1 MSMMIFESY
10 GVEKKHYDSYIGSTT
25 YLLRLIK
32 NRAPRGDEPNLGF
45 VNHTDKSFTTVL
57 HQNGYVN
64 GLEVELKNGEWIN
77 VEMSPSIFVVMA
89 GDALMVSQGQVKI

>member
-1 MSMMIFESY
+1 MIFESY
-10 GVEKKHYDSYIGSTT
+10 GTEKYYDSYISSTT

-32 NRAPRGDEPNLGF
+32 NRAPQGDEPNLGF

-57 HQNGYVN
+57 RQNGYVN
-64 GLEVELKNGEWIN
+64 GLEVETKNGEWIS

-89 GDALMVSQGQVKI
+89 GDALMVNRI